1 MAHACELSIQE
12 AEAGGLLQIETG
24 RVLGQLGLH
33 RKAVTQN
40 KVAKMWPAEEA
51 GKASL
56 REGIG
61 TGEDGDPGPRSKGP
75 GGRVLPV
82 GGTERGSP
90 YDGLGQQ

>member
-12 AEAGGLLQIETG
+12 AEAGGLPQIEIG

-33 RKAVTQN
+33 CKAVTQN

-56 REGIG
+56 
-61 TGEDGDPGPRSKGP
+61 
-75 GGRVLPV
+75 
-82 GGTERGSP
+82 ERRNWDRRG
-90 YDGLGQQ
+90 